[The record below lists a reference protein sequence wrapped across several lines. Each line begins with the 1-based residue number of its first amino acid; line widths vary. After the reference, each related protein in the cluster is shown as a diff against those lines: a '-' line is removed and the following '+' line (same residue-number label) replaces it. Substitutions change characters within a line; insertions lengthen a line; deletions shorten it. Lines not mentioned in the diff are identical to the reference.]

1 MNTSEKSMYV
11 GRFAPSPSG
20 PLHFGSLV
28 CALASYLHAKQHNG
42 KWLLRIEDIDTPRIN
57 PAMNEVILRSL
68 ELHGLKWDNE
78 VSYQSQRHHLYEH
91 TLSELEKR
99 KLIYACSC
107 SRKQIRARSGT
118 YDGHCRLRNL
128 PSAGHAIRFMHSNK
142 HTHFQDL
149 YKGEVHIK
157 HAIASEDPVLKRAD
171 GIYAYHLAVVA
182 DDIEQGVTHIVR
194 GNDLIDTTPIHLGLY
209 AALKQNAPQYLHI
222 PVLVQ
227 KQGEKLSKQHH
238 SPAIDDQTPLANLK
252 LALYFLGLQTPAY
265 NAEIEQ
271 LTSVESLLAWATVN
285 WQSKMLSK
293 QSEILISVT
302 NGVYSVPLSHKEVQ
316 L

>member
-1 MNTSEKSMYV
+1 MYV

-28 CALASYLHAKQHNG
+28 CALASYLHAKQNNG
-42 KWLLRIEDIDTPRIN
+42 KWLVRIEDIDTPRIN
-57 PAMNEVILRSL
+57 PSMNAVILRSL
-68 ELHGLKWDNE
+68 KLHGLKWDNE
-78 VSYQSQRHHLYEH
+78 VSYQSQRHPLYEG
-91 TLSELEKR
+91 TLSELDKR
-99 KLIYACSC
+99 QLIYACSC

-128 PSAGHAIRFMHSNK
+128 PVAGNAIRFMHNNDY
-142 HTHFQDL
+142 THFEDL
-149 YKGEVHIK
+149 FKGKVHIK
-157 HAIASEDPVLKRAD
+157 HVIASEDPVLKRAD

-209 AALKQNAPQYLHI
+209 AALEQQAPQYLHI

-227 KQGEKLSKQHH
+227 KPGEKLSKQHH
-238 SPAIDDQTPLANLK
+238 SPAINDQTPLENLK
-252 LALYFLGLQTPAY
+252 LALHFLGLQTPTY
-265 NAEIEQ
+265 SAEIAQ
-271 LTSVESLLAWATVN
+271 QTSIESLLAWATVQ
-285 WQSKMLSK
+285 WKPKMLSK
-293 QSEILISVT
+293 QSEVLISVA